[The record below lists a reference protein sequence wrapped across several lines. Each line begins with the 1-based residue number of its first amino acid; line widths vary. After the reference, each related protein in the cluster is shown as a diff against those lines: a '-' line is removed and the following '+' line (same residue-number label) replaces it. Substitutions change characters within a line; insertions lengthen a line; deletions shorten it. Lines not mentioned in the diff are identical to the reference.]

1 MKKLATGLGLIATCG
16 IAAIAAGGIAAIAIA
31 QEAPRTDE
39 VRLNQIQVIGTHNSY
54 SQGVD
59 PQLLAM
65 VDATLGPKLAAFA
78 KAMPEKMKADW
89 QEYHPNFTSMSEGLN
104 YRYTTLTD
112 QLDAGMRSLEIDI
125 NNDPQGGRYA
135 HPAGLAALR
144 AKGVKD
150 GQMLP
155 YDATDME
162 KPGLKV
168 FHVADLDVRSSCNL
182 FTRCLKQLRA
192 WSDAHPDHAPIFIL
206 VEAKSDAL
214 PVFPNATPPLAFDR
228 AAFDEMDQSIFR
240 EIGRD
245 KLVIP
250 DDVRGRHPTLEAGV
264 LAHNWPTLAKSRG
277 KFVFL
282 LLTAMD
288 PRALAAYHAGRE
300 NLEGRAA
307 FLRATPGQ
315 SYAAFLLLDNADVRA
330 REIPERVKQGYLV
343 RARADIETYEAK
355 VDDLGRANRAFA
367 SGAQIVST
375 DFYKP
380 GNAYGTN
387 YVVRLPGGGE
397 ARCNPVNAPKAC
409 RLQR

>member
-1 MKKLATGLGLIATCG
+1 MKKLATGLGLIAACTG
-16 IAAIAAGGIAAIAIA
+16 AALAAAA
-31 QEAPRTDE
+31 QEAPRAEE
-39 VRLNQIQVIGTHNSY
+39 VRLNEIQVIGTHNSY

-78 KAMPEKMKADW
+78 NNMPEKMKADW

-104 YRYTTLTD
+104 YRYTTLAS

-125 NNDPQGGRYA
+125 NNDPEGGRYA
-135 HPAGLAALR
+135 RPAGFAALR
-144 AKGVKD
+144 AKGVRD
-150 GQMLP
+150 NQMLP

-182 FTRCLKQLRA
+182 FTRCLRQLRA

-206 VEAKSDAL
+206 VEAKSDAV
-214 PVFPNATPPLAFDR
+214 PIFPNSTPPLAFDR
-228 AAFDEMDQSIFR
+228 AAFDEMDRSIFK

-245 KLVIP
+245 KLVTP
-250 DDVRGRHPTLEAGV
+250 DDVRGTYPTLEAGV
-264 LAHNWPTLAKSRG
+264 LAHNWPTLRRSRG

-282 LLTAMD
+282 LLTALD
-288 PRALAAYHAGRE
+288 PRALAAYHAGHE

-315 SYAAFLLLDNADVRA
+315 SYAAFLLLDNANVRA
-330 REIPERVKQGYLV
+330 KEIPERVRQGYLV

-355 VDDLGRANRAFA
+355 VNDPSRASQAFA

-409 RLQR
+409 SLER

>member
-1 MKKLATGLGLIATCG
+1 MKKLAIGLGLIATC
-16 IAAIAAGGIAAIAIA
+16 AAAIAIA
-31 QEAPRTDE
+31 QEAPRTEE
-39 VRLNQIQVIGTHNSY
+39 VRLNEIQVIGTHNSY

-59 PQLLAM
+59 PRLLALA
-65 VDATLGPKLAAFA
+65 DARIGPMMAGFVKN
-78 KAMPEKMKADW
+78 MPEAMKADW
-89 QEYHPNFTSMSEGLN
+89 QEYHPNFISFSEGLN
-104 YRYTTLTD
+104 YRYTSLTE

-144 AKGVKD
+144 ATGVKD
-150 GQMLP
+150 SDMLP

-182 FTRCLKQLRA
+182 FSRCLKNLRA
-192 WSDAHPDHAPIFIL
+192 WSDAHPNHAPIFIL
-206 VEAKSDAL
+206 VEAKSDAV
-214 PVFPNATPPLAFDR
+214 PVFTGATPPLAFDR

-245 KLVIP
+245 KLVTP
-250 DDVRGRHPTLEAGV
+250 DQVRGTYPTLEAGV

-288 PRALAAYHAGRE
+288 PRALAAYHAGHE

-315 SYAAFLLLDNADVRA
+315 SYAAFLLLDNANVRA
-330 REIPERVKQGYLV
+330 KEIPERVKQGYLV

-355 VDDLGRANRAFA
+355 VNDPSRANQAFA

-380 GNAYGTN
+380 GNAYGTS

-397 ARCNPVNAPKAC
+397 ARCNPVNAPKGC
-409 RLQR
+409 RLER

>member
-1 MKKLATGLGLIATCG
+1 MKTQTLGLV
-16 IAAIAAGGIAAIAIA
+16 AAAALLAGAARA
-31 QEAPRTDE
+31 EEP
-39 VRLNQIQVIGTHNSY
+39 RLNQIQVLGTHNSY

-59 PQLLAM
+59 PKLLALA
-65 VDATLGPKLAAFA
+65 DAAIGTKMATFA
-78 KAMPEKMKADW
+78 ERMPPEMKKEW
-89 QEYHPNFTSMSEGLN
+89 EEYHPHFTSMSEALS
-104 YRYTTLTD
+104 YRFPSLTA
-112 QLDAGMRSLEIDI
+112 QLDAGLRSLELDI

-135 HPAGLAALR
+135 HPAGYAALR
-144 AKGVKD
+144 ARGVPN
-150 GQMLP
+150 GAMLP

-182 FTRCLKQLRA
+182 FATCLRQLRA

-206 VEAKSDAL
+206 VEAKSD
-214 PVFPNATPPLAFDR
+214 PVPLFPNAAPPLPFDS
-228 AAFDEMDQSIFR
+228 AAFNEMDRSIF
-240 EIGRD
+240 EIIGRD
-245 KLVIP
+245 KLVTP
-250 DDVRGRHPTLEAGV
+250 DDVRGDYPTLETAV
-264 LAHNWPTLAKSRG
+264 LAHHWPTLGKARG

-282 LLTAMD
+282 LLTALD
-288 PRALAAYHAGRE
+288 PAALAAYHQGHE

-315 SYAAFLLLDNADVRA
+315 SYAAFLLLDNATMRA
-330 REIPERVKQGYLV
+330 KEIPERVRQGYLV

-355 VDDLGRANRAFA
+355 LNDLSRANQAFA

-380 GNAYGTN
+380 GNTYGTD

-397 ARCNPVNAPKAC
+397 ARCNPINAPKAC
-409 RLQR
+409 DLGAAR

>member
-1 MKKLATGLGLIATCG
+1 MLVTLGLIATG
-16 IAAIAAGGIAAIAIA
+16 TAAIAIA
-31 QEAPRTDE
+31 REPRRTEE
-39 VRLNQIQVIGTHNSY
+39 VRINQIQVIGTHNSY

-59 PQLLAM
+59 PRLLAM
-65 VDATLGPKLAAFA
+65 VDAKLGAKLAAFT

-89 QEYHPNFTSMSEGLN
+89 QEYHPNFTSMSEGLS

-112 QLDAGMRSLEIDI
+112 QLDAGIRSLEIDI
-125 NNDPQGGRYA
+125 NNDPMGGRYA
-135 HPAGLAALR
+135 HPAGFAALR
-144 AKGVKD
+144 ATGVSD
-150 GQMLP
+150 SQMLP

-168 FHVADLDVRSSCNL
+168 FHIADLDVRSSCNL

-206 VEAKSDAL
+206 VEAKSDAV
-214 PVFPNATPPLAFDR
+214 PVFPNGTPPLAFDR

-245 KLVIP
+245 KLVTP
-250 DDVRGRHPTLEAGV
+250 DQVRGTYATLEAGV
-264 LAHNWPTLAKSRG
+264 LAHNWPTLATSRG

-288 PRALAAYHAGRE
+288 PQALAAYHEGHE

-315 SYAAFLLLDNADVRA
+315 SYAAFLLLDNANVRA
-330 REIPERVKQGYLV
+330 REIPERVRQGYLV

-355 VDDLGRANRAFA
+355 VNDPVRAKRAFA

-380 GNAYGTN
+380 GNAYGTT

-397 ARCNPVNAPKAC
+397 ARCNPVNAPKGC
-409 RLQR
+409 RLTR